1 MSKVI
6 YKIGRLSEEEE
17 IELNFMDGLSRSV
30 EERIK
35 LGFIPMKLSVI
46 DDEPYRIFNTM
57 QDYRDWADK
66 NLPEWLGYKKIK
78 DD

>member
-1 MSKVI
+1 MKKLI
-6 YKIGRLSEEEE
+6 YQIGRLSEGEE
-17 IELNFMDGLSRSV
+17 IKLNFMDGLSRSV

-35 LGFIPMKLSVI
+35 LGFIPMKLPVI

-57 QDYRDWADK
+57 QEYQDWADK